1 MSDNPLAQI
10 TEGLTKPA
18 TVLIEK
24 IADAIGI
31 LYEPKHIV
39 KVAKAQAKA
48 AIIQAESEIEIAKS
62 KSEVAIIQAESEIE
76 ITNRHRRGAH
86 RWLAEQDQR
95 QESIENTIIKAIPQL
110 NEDADPNAIEDDWII
125 KFFDKCRLVTDD
137 KVQDLWASIL
147 AGEANRAGSYSP
159 KALTTLADMNQKDL
173 ILFNA
178 FCSLC
183 IVYLE
188 DSIAF
193 RRSSSN
199 FKIRD
204 ARVPIIT
211 GNNTYS
217 GNFQHGSGKFAQKS
231 GAIYQ
236 RYGFGIDEFQLL
248 LEHGLIQDVNTHTEY
263 SSFWYNDD
271 FWGIKKLP
279 STEGEF
285 QPPRIS
291 GYSLSSV
298 GKELFHITKR
308 SDPPGYFELLIDF
321 LQECYSVNIV
331 RALF

>member
-1 MSDNPLAQI
+1 M
-10 TEGLTKPA
+10 EF
-18 TVLIEK
+18 
-24 IADAIGI
+24 
-31 LYEPKHIV
+31 
-39 KVAKAQAKA
+39 
-48 AIIQAESEIEIAKS
+48 IAKS
-62 KSEVAIIQAESEIE
+62 RDRGEILSQGIVRYNTTIFNGELAMMEIDLKSENIDTLIQEVSKGVSALSEG
-76 ITNRHRRGAH
+76 TLRRWNEKRDLIHAMNMGKIVEKA
-86 RWLAEQDQR
+86 RAKMG
-95 QESIENTIIKAIPQL
+95 QESSTPLGVESGWLL
-110 NEDADPNAIEDDWII
+110 NFLDKSKTVSDDEM
-125 KFFDKCRLVTDD
+125 
-137 KVQDLWASIL
+137 QDLWASIL
-147 AGEANRAGSYSP
+147 AGEANCAGSYSP
-159 KALTTLADMNQKDL
+159 KTLTIVTDVNQKVAT
-173 ILFNA
+173 LFNT

-193 RRSSSN
+193 RRSPSN
-199 FKIRD
+199 FKMRD

-211 GNNTYS
+211 GIMTFS
-217 GNFQHGSGKFAQKS
+217 GNFQHGVGESAQKS
-231 GAIYQ
+231 KAIYH

-263 SSFWYNDD
+263 SSFLYNDD

-321 LQECYSVNIV
+321 LQECYTVEIDRV
-331 RALF
+331 LF